1 MSGGRADS
9 PIRWA
14 VGSSGGVVVENST
27 RAFSIHPSNF
37 LEYLRSQD
45 SLMVGKVPV
54 PYQNGSKIKRVHDTY
69 PGLSGNKSTIGIQPL
84 PRHRELQMGLCLRN
98 KLVCMRTESSSR
110 GGGTVLGESCDI
122 VSYPSRCSS
131 LGMFRC
137 RTASKFYCGFIDPS
151 NHEDVQ
157 EQRLAEFSSNRSS
170 FSSWLIVLKTN
181 AQTALSTQAVLFLQ
195 QGLMGVPSPDSVAYH
210 AGKCLKTL
218 DPATTALLA
227 GRYSRLVGCWAAPLG
242 SGRLAGFNVR
252 FAMLTEQLLVTVGTV
267 NWLQIEAIPLL
278 CSDGLALLNV
288 WSSSPCLH
296 RSPHRCHAE
305 TVLAPSSLCV

>member
-1 MSGGRADS
+1 MVSWRADS
-9 PIRWA
+9 PIR
-14 VGSSGGVVVENST
+14 T
-27 RAFSIHPSNF
+27 RAFSIHLSNF

-45 SLMVGKVPV
+45 SLMVCKVPV
-54 PYQNGSKIKRVHDTY
+54 PYQNASKIKRVHDTY
-69 PGLSGNKSTIGIQPL
+69 PGLSAVKSTIGIQPL
-84 PRHRELQMGLCLRN
+84 PRHRELQTGVCLRN
-98 KLVCMRTESSSR
+98 KLICMRTESSSR

-137 RTASKFYCGFIDPS
+137 RTASEFYCGFVDPS
-151 NHEDVQ
+151 NDED
-157 EQRLAEFSSNRSS
+157 
-170 FSSWLIVLKTN
+170 TN
-181 AQTALSTQAVLFLQ
+181 AQTALPTQAVLFLQ
-195 QGLMGVPSPDSVAYH
+195 QGLMGVPSPDVVAYH